1 MWCNCSSSSVK
12 KRAIFI
18 YRDLFLPKKI
28 KFYVFNKYY
37 YICVIGFLLRIEHE
51 EKDEKNL
58 VKRQGF
64 WFVEIQYIT
73 KKRRFLK

>member
-1 MWCNCSSSSVK
+1 M
-12 KRAIFI
+12 
-18 YRDLFLPKKI
+18 
-28 KFYVFNKYY
+28 FNKYY

-64 WFVEIQYIT
+64 WFVEIQYLYY
-73 KKRRFLK
+73 KKEKIFEVEPKGR